1 MEYSILIRP
10 FLSIC
15 KGIWTRI
22 QRPLAERKAL
32 THPEQEKHSLYSVM
46 EVTLVHLGVEP
57 SALQPN
63 WKRWVLLLESKI
75 VATETFAMPH
85 VKEWLNVAEVQEH
98 LKNLAVQKL
107 TRNINP
113 FESEQVLIESYVA
126 KTGETENRAKDII
139 YQAVT
144 AITEG
149 TLSGLKDPE
158 LGNLMRMQSQTMHE
172 RFEELNRRLFPE
184 QIFSVQHLCSVN
196 EQWLKETLSNKIR
209 SKTRLGQ
216 VLCPGDSQVVLTR
229 TALIK
234 QFSDDLSTL
243 PEGGVIV
250 VTGAEGNG
258 KSWLV
263 AQHWLS
269 VPVKPLTA
277 FIRAEDIEE
286 PCNDIAA
293 VVINALCR
301 SCQGDLSLHTKFWH
315 EQFRTWSDSEK
326 RPACGLI
333 VILDGINQ
341 RPAIRWA
348 HFIDRLSEFLQCLG
362 GKLIVTSRKHY
373 FTQNVESRLAT
384 PVIKRPV
391 PEWSAE
397 ERDSILSL
405 RRISITGRKLSESVA
420 TSLLNPRMLGIAL
433 ELFSA
438 EQLHDLAELS
448 VSLMLFEHIK
458 VSQRDSYELSAELFS
473 NKLRSFG
480 QEVLE
485 RIEIKD
491 NEDIDI
497 FNAELNGIF
506 EGGLQ
511 AVIDG
516 RFFTPLPE
524 DTTRYRIHPEGLSL
538 ALGMAILDIVN
549 KAARNHKDLDEVMA
563 SVVEPVIAL
572 DKTSDTLFAALT
584 IASLERQYPV
594 ASGVAILVSFAGL
607 QNPDALLTPAFM
619 ALARRRP
626 EIFINA
632 CEHLALRDINLPQH
646 YWIEDALLHA
656 SRHTSSAEK
665 ILTAANNWLVWSP
678 TLIPLWSVG
687 VVQRDADIQAEI
699 EKRQKEREHKIGLLS
714 PEEKEIFR
722 TLVLKDT
729 DSLSA
734 LHSLAMKLFAGKA
747 LMPHIN
753 ALVKWN
759 FASNINQD
767 YGVPWQTFRDL
778 IAFNSID
785 WQNVRSHLQE
795 QWTFFVHN
803 KSSRTGK
810 WTAINLLMATGNS
823 DDAQLAEMLAHQ
835 LRDNSSDIKGW
846 HINES
851 WCEADPCNPANPESS
866 NVSQTADKH
875 SKLDVS
881 KLFNSFGVGYQETF
895 FTGATTSLARYQPQV
910 AIDNHLKLAEDI
922 LYRSGLP
929 LRQGIFALL
938 PHRALIT
945 PDIARKLVRR
955 VTSSTKDDRSAWSS
969 LGEESELMQ
978 QFQLILAFH
987 QLSVNEQISVLRILR
1002 YGDKLIM
1009 TLRDSLKT
1017 LDWQDTENNVLVA
1030 LANGDTDEQLTS
1042 LLFHP
1047 KTGPLPARLVNAL
1060 PQLLRSSSQSVR
1072 HLTLKMLINV
1082 NDPIALHCGTEIV
1095 MAESITS
1102 SDQYEQWHCSALLLK
1117 AINQN
1122 IIGWE
1127 EGRTHLT
1134 YFHIAQ
1140 LAGIYNGEIAK
1151 YAAQYFDVLLNNAF
1165 QQKVDV
1171 GALQLKLLLRSTD
1184 DRAYTFHHLS
1194 EVAVP
1199 KREDGE
1205 DIRSLMALEEMDNFE
1220 KQQQRIQHN
1229 YHDIK
1234 DVLAKLNLSDLTNH
1248 YYPDDI
1254 AALVRAEPERSLT
1267 WVNLFLE
1274 EKNMDA
1280 LHQVRHIGLTLA
1292 QVISAKHP
1300 GLSVRL
1306 FERLDHVIPFCRVV
1320 FTEAELDL
1328 CAVAVWSSFESPEI
1342 EALRWRRLALAENN
1356 NRLAHEVWAALFCQQ
1371 SEKLQQYSRKCCNS
1385 SWPVLQ
1391 ARGIMM
1397 AGYLGQNEL
1406 SNNTLKVNTCSGLL
1420 QKSFKSASDS
1430 YQRHLWTLHWF
1441 KLMQQASSAESFWC
1455 ASVIFLQVVDERFL
1469 TIGHEHTD
1477 SSDIFLQYWPIVL
1490 SKLNSR
1496 FQKPSNK
1503 RTENLFGGKAPWPG
1517 FLTCP
1522 NLSRRHDEGDTVR
1535 GL

>member
-1 MEYSILIRP
+1 MEFSVSVLIRP
-10 FLSIC
+10 FLSMG
-15 KGIWTRI
+15 KGIWAQI
-22 QRPLAERKAL
+22 KRPLAERKAL

-46 EVTLVHLGVEP
+46 ENTLVHLGVEP
-57 SALQPN
+57 SASQPT
-63 WKRWVLLLESKI
+63 WKRWVSLLESKI
-75 VATETFAMPH
+75 VITETFSLPH
-85 VKEWLNVAEVQEH
+85 INEWLNIGEVQEH
-98 LKNLAVQKL
+98 LKHLAIHKL
-107 TRNINP
+107 TSSMHP
-113 FESEQVLIESYVA
+113 LESEQALIESYIA

-139 YQAVT
+139 NQAVT

-158 LGNLMRMQSQTMHE
+158 LGILMRMHSQTMHE
-172 RFEELNRRLFPE
+172 RFETLNRQFFPE
-184 QIFSVQHLCSVN
+184 QTLSIQQLCSVN
-196 EQWLKETLSNKIR
+196 EKWLTETLSNKTR

-216 VLCPGDSQVVLTR
+216 VLCPGDSGVVLKR
-229 TALIK
+229 TALMK
-234 QFSDDLSTL
+234 QFSDTLSAL
-243 PEGGVIV
+243 LDGGVIV

-286 PCNDIAA
+286 PCNDISA
-293 VVINALCR
+293 VIINALCH
-301 SCQGDLSLHTKFWH
+301 SCQGDVSVHTKFWQ
-315 EQFRTWSDSEK
+315 EQFRAWCDSSK
-326 RPACGLI
+326 RPTCGMI

-348 HFIDRLSEFLQCLG
+348 QFIDKLSEFLQCLG
-362 GKLIVTSRKHY
+362 GKLIVTSRQHY

-397 ERDSILSL
+397 ERDTILAL
-405 RRISITGRKLSESVA
+405 RHINIAGRKLSENVA

-458 VSQRDSYELSAELFS
+458 ASQRDSYEVSAELFS
-473 NKLRSFG
+473 NELRSFG
-480 QEVLE
+480 KKVLE
-485 RIEIKD
+485 RSEIKD

-497 FNAELNGIF
+497 FDAELNGVF
-506 EGGLQ
+506 AGGLQ

-524 DTTRYRIHPEGLSL
+524 DTTRYRIHPEGLNL
-538 ALGMAILDIVN
+538 ALGLAILDIVN

-563 SVVEPVIAL
+563 SLVEPIIAL

-584 IASLERQYPV
+584 IASLERQHPV
-594 ASGVAILVSFAGL
+594 ATGVAILVSFAGL
-607 QNPDALLTPAFM
+607 QNPDALLTSAFM

-632 CEHLALRDINLPQH
+632 CEHLALRDINPPQH
-646 YWIEDALLHA
+646 HWIEYAILHA

-665 ILTAANNWLVWSP
+665 ILTAATNWLGWSP
-678 TLIPLWSVG
+678 THLPLSSVG
-687 VVQRDADIQAEI
+687 AVQHDADIQAKI
-699 EKRQKEREHKIGLLS
+699 EKRQKDREHKIGLLS
-714 PEEKEIFR
+714 PNEKELFR

-759 FASNINQD
+759 FASNLNQD

-785 WQNVRSHLQE
+785 WQNVRSHLRD
-795 QWTFFVHN
+795 QWTFFVHD
-803 KSSRTGK
+803 KSSRAGK

-866 NVSQTADKH
+866 NVSQTAEKH

-881 KLFNSFGVGYQETF
+881 TLFNSFGIGYQETF
-895 FTGATTSLARYQPQV
+895 FSGATTSLARYRPQV

-922 LYRSGLP
+922 LCRNGLP
-929 LRQGIFALL
+929 LRQGIFTLL

-955 VTSSTKDDRSAWSS
+955 VTSSTKEDQSAWSS

-987 QLSVNEQISVLRILR
+987 QLKASEQLSVLRILR
-1002 YGDKLIM
+1002 YEENLMM
-1009 TLRDSLKT
+1009 TLRDSLKR
-1017 LDWQDTENNVLVA
+1017 LDWQDIEHSVLAA
-1030 LANGDTDEQLTS
+1030 LADSDTDEQSTL

-1047 KTGPLPARLVNAL
+1047 QTGPLPPRLLNAL
-1060 PQLLRSSSQSVR
+1060 PQLLGSASQSVR
-1072 HLTLKMLINV
+1072 RHTLSMLITL
-1082 NDPIALHCGTEIV
+1082 NDPIALRCGGKIL
-1095 MAESITS
+1095 TS
-1102 SDQYEQWHCSALLLK
+1102 AADTPSCPREQWHYSALLFG

-1122 IIGWE
+1122 VIQWE
-1127 EGRTHLT
+1127 VGRKHLN
-1134 YFHIAQ
+1134 YIHLAQ
-1140 LAGIYNGEIAK
+1140 LAGMYGGEIASD
-1151 YAAQYFDVLLNNAF
+1151 AAQYFDAFLTNAF
-1165 QQKVDV
+1165 KHAVDV
-1171 GALQLKLLLRSTD
+1171 GALQLKLLLKSTD
-1184 DRAYTFHHLS
+1184 DRAYTLHHLS
-1194 EVAVP
+1194 EVTIP
-1199 KREDGE
+1199 EQETDME
-1205 DIRSLMALEEMDNFE
+1205 SLMALQKMDNFE

-1254 AALVRAEPERSLT
+1254 AALVRAEPERSLA
-1267 WVNLFLE
+1267 WANLFLE
-1274 EKNMDA
+1274 EKNVDV

-1292 QVISAKHP
+1292 QVISAQHP
-1300 GLSVRL
+1300 ELSVRL
-1306 FERLDHVIPFCRVV
+1306 FERLEHVIPFCRVV
-1320 FTEAELDL
+1320 FTEADLDL
-1328 CAVAVWSSFESPEI
+1328 CAVAVWSSSDGPEI

-1371 SEKLQQYSRKCCNS
+1371 SEKLLQYTRKCCNS
-1385 SWPVLQ
+1385 SKPVLQ

-1397 AGYLGQNEL
+1397 AGYLDQNEF
-1406 SNNTLKVNTCSGLL
+1406 SDGTLKTNTYSGLL
-1420 QKSFKSASDS
+1420 QKSFKNASDS
-1430 YQRHLWTLHWF
+1430 YQRHLWTRHWF

-1455 ASVIFLQVVDERFL
+1455 TSVIFLQVVDERFL
-1469 TIGHEHTD
+1469 AIEHEHTD
-1477 SSDIFLQYWPIVL
+1477 VSDIFQQYWPIVL
-1490 SKLNSR
+1490 SQLNSR
-1496 FQKPSNK
+1496 FQKPRSK
-1503 RTENLFGGKAPWPG
+1503 RMEHLFGGKAPWPG

-1522 NLSRRHDEGDTVR
+1522 NLSRQHDEGDIVH